1 MFLYKVKVED
11 AEFKYDV
18 FSEFSVIAESEE
30 KVVEIVQE
38 RGGANYGEIPEYL
51 EVSKLKIEKVA
62 DVSNVKSGYENSIIS
77 CNYINA

>member
-38 RGGANYGEIPEYL
+38 RGTNYGEISEYL

>member
-30 KVVEIVQE
+30 KVV
-38 RGGANYGEIPEYL
+38 
-51 EVSKLKIEKVA
+51 